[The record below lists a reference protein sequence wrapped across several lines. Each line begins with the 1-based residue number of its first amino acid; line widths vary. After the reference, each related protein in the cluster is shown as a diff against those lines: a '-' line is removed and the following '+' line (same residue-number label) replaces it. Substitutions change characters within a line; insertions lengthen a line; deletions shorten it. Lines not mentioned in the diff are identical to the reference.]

1 MAVQVLVLTRIW
13 CWTYWINSL
22 TLLII
27 HLVVC
32 FMTQC
37 RKTALAILSHK
48 NGMEA
53 LKRGENPTPLQLL
66 VKEMP
71 GETLRNL

>member
-1 MAVQVLVLTRIW
+1 MAQ
-13 CWTYWINSL
+13 Y
-22 TLLII
+22 
-27 HLVVC
+27 
-32 FMTQC
+32 
-37 RKTALAILSHK
+37 RKTALAILSDK